1 MQNWEAGKLLIHY
14 NGAYHSENHEG
25 IIWYLMDANN
35 SLNIKT
41 IAVVYQ
47 DDINELEEDNLK
59 LADYIVC
66 VSSTMTQTK
75 R

>member
-1 MQNWEAGKLLIHY
+1 MLIHY

-25 IIWYLMDANN
+25 IIWYLIKANN

-47 DDINELEEDNLK
+47 DNINELEEENINK
-59 LADYIVC
+59 ADYIVC